1 MLYFFSFI
9 YWIDFHLSEI
19 NNLILPFIRLI
30 KLMQALLMLQT
41 VRTKG
46 IFPIIAGKSL
56 YGDKKFS
63 REKYTH
69 LTVF

>member
-1 MLYFFSFI
+1 
-9 YWIDFHLSEI
+9 
-19 NNLILPFIRLI
+19 
-30 KLMQALLMLQT
+30 MQALLMLQT

-56 YGDKKFS
+56 YGAKKFS
-63 REKYTH
+63 REKYAH